1 MAFGLWPLEGGQKPG
16 AEQNRRQVKRFLP
29 HTRCRKRAASR
40 AAGSWPQAAG
50 LQGAG
55 RHPAMQSKRAPRN
68 ALKLEGLLATAACQG
83 CLHWP
88 LRLQFLQLLSPLWL
102 FSCSP
107 SPCLPL
113 PVPAS
118 VSCSSRRLRDEL
130 RVLSPGSL
138 PRGRS
143 LPFLCLPLPSLAFP
157 CFPLPS
163 LSFPSLPFP
172 SLGLLLDLAREG
184 QLLLHSHPTQ
194 ENLVAVVALDAR
206 AVAIDHG
213 LLRRDAA
220 PLPRFRGREGLHR
233 AGVRVARRRPSS
245 KAKYADSML

>member
-1 MAFGLWPLEGGQKPG
+1 MAVESNGQRPKFWCQSSNNSACRSRRRRLVAPLAFGVWPLEGGQEPE

-118 VSCSSRRLRDEL
+118 VSCSSFSSITRRAACPLAG
-130 RVLSPGSL
+130 LSTSW
-138 PRGRS
+138 
-143 LPFLCLPLPSLAFP
+143 PFPP
-157 CFPLPS
+157 FPLPS
-163 LSFPSLPFP
+163 FAFPCLPLLPLASPFLPVPAFP
-172 SLGLLLDLAREG
+172 FSW
-184 QLLLHSHPTQ
+184 P
-194 ENLVAVVALDAR
+194 
-206 AVAIDHG
+206 
-213 LLRRDAA
+213 
-220 PLPRFRGREGLHR
+220 
-233 AGVRVARRRPSS
+233 PS
-245 KAKYADSML
+245 

>member
-1 MAFGLWPLEGGQKPG
+1 MAVESNGQRPKIWCQSSKNGACRRRLVAPLAFGVWPLEGGQEPG

-55 RHPAMQSKRAPRN
+55 AGRHPAMQSKRAPRN
-68 ALKLEGLLATAACQG
+68 ALKSEGLLATAACQG

-118 VSCSSRRLRDEL
+118 VSCSSFSSITRRAACPLAG
-130 RVLSPGSL
+130 LSTSW
-138 PRGRS
+138 
-143 LPFLCLPLPSLAFP
+143 PFPP
-157 CFPLPS
+157 FPLPS
-163 LSFPSLPFP
+163 FAFPCLPLLPLASPFLPVPAFP
-172 SLGLLLDLAREG
+172 FSW
-184 QLLLHSHPTQ
+184 P
-194 ENLVAVVALDAR
+194 
-206 AVAIDHG
+206 
-213 LLRRDAA
+213 
-220 PLPRFRGREGLHR
+220 
-233 AGVRVARRRPSS
+233 PS
-245 KAKYADSML
+245 